1 MYIAYKDTKY
11 PCKASVGKTMVYRG
25 LPEDF
30 PAPVEGEVILCA
42 DDGFELRRDNSVDYL
57 RQTFNGGVLTL
68 TNIPE
73 PEPVEPVEPSEPAEP
88 EPTVWDEMAAAITE
102 GVNGV

>member
-1 MYIAYKDTKY
+1 MYIEYKDNKY
-11 PCKASVGKTMVYRG
+11 PCKADVVTDVSAKYWL

-42 DDGFELRRDNSVDYL
+42 DDGFELRRDNSADYL
-57 RQTFNGGVLTL
+57 RQTFANGVLTL
-68 TNIPE
+68 TNE
-73 PEPVEPVEPSEPAEP
+73 PEPVPVEPSEPPAP

-102 GVNGV
+102 GVNDV